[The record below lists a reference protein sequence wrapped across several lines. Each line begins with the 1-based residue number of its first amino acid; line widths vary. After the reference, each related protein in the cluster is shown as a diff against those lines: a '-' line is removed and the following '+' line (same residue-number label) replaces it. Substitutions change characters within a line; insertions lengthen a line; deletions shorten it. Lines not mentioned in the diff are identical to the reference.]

1 MKLSM
6 SRWTFLVIHHNSII
20 HLFYEGVS
28 PSNRCLAQISRRFA
42 KLFFLGHVH
51 MSTLS
56 WDRLLSFCRLNLS
69 IKLFPLCSLNISS
82 TAVECRMVVF

>member
-1 MKLSM
+1 
-6 SRWTFLVIHHNSII
+6 
-20 HLFYEGVS
+20 
-28 PSNRCLAQISRRFA
+28 
-42 KLFFLGHVH
+42 

-82 TAVECRMVVF
+82 TAVDCRMAVLAKPKSSWPLNTLNQAFELQ